1 LPGLVLAAGLTPC
14 PSGIIVLLFALA
26 NGVLRVGIEACLV
39 MALGMG
45 VTVSAIGVATILAR
59 RAVLR
64 PLRARPRAVRWVGG
78 GLAVAGSMALTVAGG
93 VLCVSAWAR
102 LP

>member
-1 LPGLVLAAGLTPC
+1 MPGLVLAAGLTPC

-26 NGVLRVGIEACLV
+26 NGILGVGIEACLV
-39 MALGMG
+39 MAAGMG

-59 RAVLR
+59 RVVLR
-64 PLRARPRAVRWVGG
+64 PLRARPRAVRWVSV
-78 GLAVAGSMALTVAGG
+78 GLAVAGSLTLTVMGG
-93 VLCVSAWAR
+93 LLCVNAWAR